1 MAQMGTAYAH
11 DCWWVRKTLVDIDL
25 LVICTCAQ
33 LCLVFGKV
41 QLLDFLHMLA
51 SFKLTN

>member
-25 LVICTCAQ
+25 LVICTCEHT
-33 LCLVFGKV
+33 LFTLGW
-41 QLLDFLHMLA
+41 LY
-51 SFKLTN
+51 SS